1 MITVMTAAAYRVMD
15 VGRLWNNPRA
25 DEREKSKDLV

>member
-1 MITVMTAAAYRVMD
+1 MITVMTAAYRVMD

-25 DEREKSKDLV
+25 DEREKWKDLV